1 MTKKPRKTAMTPKP
15 ATPKLVVSAEVK
27 ATVGH
32 LLANFTKEE
41 MGNRVT
47 NNNMMA
53 LTIQIGQA
61 LDGLITTTKP
71 KAPAPTGEKNAE

>member
-1 MTKKPRKTAMTPKP
+1 MEEIKK
-15 ATPKLVVSAEVK
+15 V
-27 ATVGH
+27 VGH

-53 LTIQIGQA
+53 LTMQIGQA
-61 LDGLITTTKP
+61 LDGQITLKKP
-71 KAPAPTGEKNAE
+71 EGKATEEKKPE

>member
-1 MTKKPRKTAMTPKP
+1 MEDIKK
-15 ATPKLVVSAEVK
+15 V
-27 ATVGH
+27 VGH

-53 LTIQIGQA
+53 LTMMIGQA
-61 LDGLITTTKP
+61 LDGQITLDDPARKKEDTTSKP
-71 KAPAPTGEKNAE
+71 EEK